1 MSQGLQFRIAV
12 CDDDKADREEIS
24 GLTGAYYKN
33 ENIDCAVKSYESGEA
48 LLKAIEA
55 GEKFH
60 LLILDVMMDNLDGIG
75 LAEILRKQRNDTTI
89 VFVSTNRE
97 MALQG
102 YEVSA
107 VRYLSKPIRV
117 EKFNEA
123 LSFCYQVF
131 QESREIVMPTAQGF
145 RRIAPMEI
153 LYIEA
158 GERGTKVFLPKEQ
171 VDTSLRI
178 FEQEDVLP
186 RNQFLLCHRA
196 FLVNLAAV
204 RYIRRYELELTDGT
218 VIPVSKHRFSF
229 VKEKFVEYLK
239 M

>member
-1 MSQGLQFRIAV
+1 MQQSSQFLVAV
-12 CDDDKADREEIS
+12 CDDMQTDREEIA
-24 GLTGAYYKN
+24 GLVEVYYRN
-33 ENIDCAVKSYESGEA
+33 ENIDCAVKTYESGEA
-48 LLKAIEA
+48 LLKAIES

-75 LAEILRKQRNDTTI
+75 LASLLRKQRNDTAI
-89 VFVSTNRE
+89 VFVSINRE

-107 VRYLSKPIRV
+107 IRYLSKPIHV
-117 EKFNEA
+117 EKLNEA
-123 LSFCYQVF
+123 LSFCYQIF
-131 QESREIVMPTAQGF
+131 QESREIMMPTVQGL
-145 RRIAPMEI
+145 RRIAPMDI

-158 GERGTKVFLPKEQ
+158 GGRGTKVVLSNEQ

-178 FEQEDVLP
+178 FEQEDMLSGK
-186 RNQFLLCHRA
+186 QFLLCHRA

-218 VIPVSKHRFSF
+218 VIPVSKHRFSY
-229 VKEKFVEYLK
+229 VNEKFMDYLK